1 MSGHSKWSSIK
12 HKKGAADAKRG
23 KLFSKLSRAIIV
35 AARDGGPDPDAN
47 ATLAPAIQL
56 AQDASLPNDNLER
69 AIARGSGATADGDAA
84 YETVTYEGY
93 GPAGVAVFVEV
104 LTDNRNRAASEVRHV
119 FAKNDGNLGTSGAVA
134 WLFERKGVLMVP
146 ADGVDEDELMMVA
159 ADGGAEDIERDGTSF
174 QVTCAPDDLAAVRTA
189 LEGAGVPIESADLT
203 MLPKTTV
210 AIADE
215 ATAKKLLRLMDAL
228 EENDDVQAVYAN
240 FDIPERVL
248 EAVAA

>member
-23 KLFSKLSRAIIV
+23 KLFSKLTRAIIV
-35 AARDGGPDPDAN
+35 ASREGGPDPDAN
-47 ATLAPAIQL
+47 ATLATAIQK
-56 AQDASLPNDNLER
+56 ARDNSMPKDNIER
-69 AIARGSGATADGDAA
+69 AIARGAGASTDGEA

-93 GPAGVAVFVEV
+93 GAGGVAVFVEA
-104 LTDNRNRAASEVRHV
+104 LTDNRNRTAAEVRHI
-119 FAKNDGNLGTSGAVA
+119 FAKSDGNLGTSGAVA
-134 WLFERKGVLMVP
+134 WLFERKGVVIVA
-146 ADGVDEDELMMVA
+146 ADTADEDELMLVA
-159 ADGGAEDIERDGTSF
+159 ADGGAEDVELDGSSY
-174 QVTCAPDDLAAVRTA
+174 QVTSAPDDLAAVRAA
-189 LEGAGVPIESADLT
+189 LDGAGIAYESAELT

-210 AIADE
+210 AVEDE

-240 FDIPERVL
+240 FDIPEGIL

>member
-35 AARDGGPDPDAN
+35 AAREGGPDPDGN
-47 ATLAPAIQL
+47 ATLATAIQK
-56 AQDASLPNDNLER
+56 ARDASMPKDNIER
-69 AIARGSGATADGDAA
+69 AIQRGSGGAADGDAA

-93 GPAGVAVFVEV
+93 GPAGVAVFVEA
-104 LTDNRNRAASEVRHV
+104 LTDNRNRTASEVRHV
-119 FAKNDGNLGTSGAVA
+119 FAKSDGNLGTSGAVA
-134 WLFERKGVLMVP
+134 WLFERKGVVIVP
-146 ADGVDEDELMMVA
+146 AAEADEDDLVLVA
-159 ADGGAEDIERDGTSF
+159 ADGGAEDVERDGSSF
-174 QVTCAPDDLAAVRTA
+174 LVTCAPDDLVDVRA
-189 LEGAGVPIESADLT
+189 SLEAAGVPIESADLT

-210 AIADE
+210 GIEDE
-215 ATAKKLLRLMDAL
+215 STAKKLLRLMDAL

-240 FDIPERVL
+240 FDIPEGIL